1 MYYSVVPLRFVA
13 INHHY
18 TYTDKHRIRLAGK
31 SHTGDVHERAPED
44 DGERTCTSATM
55 RTYAHTGG
63 VAMRLN
69 NTRDLGLYVR
79 DRRRRL
85 GVTQAD
91 LAASA
96 QVSRRWLSDLEAGKP
111 TAEVGLVFK
120 VLHALDVTLDASPVQ
135 WGPGDIN
142 LDDLLRPRGQ
152 TDGEETGRGR

>member
-1 MYYSVVPLRFVA
+1 
-13 INHHY
+13 
-18 TYTDKHRIRLAGK
+18 
-31 SHTGDVHERAPED
+31 
-44 DGERTCTSATM
+44 M

-120 VLHALDVTLDASPVQ
+120 VLHALTVALDVTPLEY
-135 WGPGDIN
+135 GPGDID
-142 LDDLLRPRGQ
+142 LDEVLRARGQ
-152 TDGEETGRGR
+152 TSRREIDRAG